1 MSADEKRKLAAIMF
15 TDMVGYSALS
25 QRDEKLAQELLDE
38 HRRLLREIF
47 RRFNGTE
54 IKPLVTRSW
63 SNSGARW
70 KQRNARLKS
79 SEAAQCLQGRGLLSG
94 RRRLALGSNCHA
106 GFPSTGARSQGI
118 S

>member
-1 MSADEKRKLAAIMF
+1 MSADEQRKLAAIMF

-25 QRDEKLAQELLDE
+25 QRDEKLAQELLE
-38 HRRLLREIF
+38 ERRRLLREIF
-47 RRFNGTE
+47 PRFNGTE

-106 GFPSTGARSQGI
+106 GFPSTGT
-118 S
+118 